1 MAKSSEKKGQ
11 KKESMFESFT
21 KIKYNSAKDAI
32 KNSPK
37 AKRGPSNS
45 SRVQGLQGLQGL
57 DNTLGT
63 QFIKDK
69 TTYQTNQL

>member
-1 MAKSSEKKGQ
+1 MAKGKEKSTDNNKTLR
-11 KKESMFESFT
+11 ESFDS
-21 KIKYNSAKDAI
+21 IKMMSVKEQI
-32 KNSPK
+32 SKSKK